1 MNVILCYGDSNT
13 HGTKPVNANQTLT
26 RYTRGVPWPDKM
38 GSALGTEYLVIS
50 EGLPGR
56 TTVHDDPISGGM
68 RSGIKLL
75 SATLHSHEPIDLLV
89 LMLGTNDLKFQ
100 FSSSSFDIA
109 QSVDRI
115 IKETKWHAPGLDIMI
130 ISPASVSP
138 SGVMSDLFSGA
149 EILQKDLVSFWAMEF
164 QENLLSRFTDL
175 YELTVL
181 IYIICANYTI
191 IFQGA
196 PYMQLCHILS
206 CFIEVCIE
214 ICNYVP

>member
-149 EILQKDLVSFWAMEF
+149 EILQKDLSTHLQHVALMRGTGFMDADDYVKVSPIDGVHWGEAAHNTFGMVAA
-164 QENLLSRFTDL
+164 QA
-175 YELTVL
+175 VL
-181 IYIICANYTI
+181 NRLNKIKT
-191 IFQGA
+191 
-196 PYMQLCHILS
+196 
-206 CFIEVCIE
+206 
-214 ICNYVP
+214 